1 MRFTKQSRINLSNL
15 ALNSYIDSY
24 RFRGYFYFIYSVS
37 SMTGS
42 SNSADASLDRALHAI
57 ADPTRRR
64 ILRALK
70 EGALAAKAAGKGAG
84 VVGSCLCA
92 GDIEERVRLSQPTI
106 SHHMAIL
113 TKAGLV
119 EATRRGT
126 WRWYRRDEKAIRG
139 VVKIL
144 RGKL

>member
-1 MRFTKQSRINLSNL
+1 M
-15 ALNSYIDSY
+15 
-24 RFRGYFYFIYSVS
+24 
-37 SMTGS
+37 
-42 SNSADASLDRALHAI
+42 SATEESLDRALHAI

-64 ILRALK
+64 ILQALK
-70 EGALAAKAAGKGAG
+70 AGASEAKEHKAVTA
-84 VVGSCLCA
+84 SPCLCA

-119 EATRRGT
+119 EAIKKGQ
-126 WRWYRRDEKAIRG
+126 WRWYRCNEKAIRLIL
-139 VVKIL
+139 KTL